1 VSRLCDRVTRR
12 SSPGLDTDLS
22 GLGLSFIHPGNV
34 RFSCNTLPI
43 SSILAFST
51 RQIHLSSVTGS
62 ARNPLG
68 SGKPF
73 GVRQTTP
80 PAAASDLATTLR
92 KKWRFRY
99 RRHLAVPPVRFKQF
113 QASARI
119 HYKVS
124 TSRVRSRQK
133 KRLPVRPPRHSRSRS
148 WAKTNVSR
156 TAPTAGD
163 CRRASSDRI
172 FQETANQAMPGTLS
186 WPEARLKF
194 RRLLV

>member
-12 SSPGLDTDLS
+12 ASPGLDSDLT

-80 PAAASDLATTLR
+80 PAAVIWPRRCARSGDFGIADVWQFLQFASNTS
-92 KKWRFRY
+92 
-99 RRHLAVPPVRFKQF
+99 RRPPVSITKCPLRGFGR
-113 QASARI
+113 A
-119 HYKVS
+119 
-124 TSRVRSRQK
+124 RSRGCLCALRGIRGPEAGRKQTFPGL
-133 KRLPVRPPRHSRSRS
+133 RLPPVIAEELPR
-148 WAKTNVSR
+148 T
-156 TAPTAGD
+156 
-163 CRRASSDRI
+163 
-172 FQETANQAMPGTLS
+172 EY
-186 WPEARLKF
+186 F
-194 RRLLV
+194 RRPQTRPCQAL